1 VPVRS
6 ASRGSG
12 GHAPTVAGEPELIL
26 TAVDGCRRV
35 LIVTADIG
43 AGHDLPARLLAD
55 GLLARWPGSEVT
67 IVDGLAEMGPI
78 VLAVIRRGSETI
90 LQRLRP
96 LFDAQY
102 WLIARCGAT
111 RRLMS
116 RLSRLVGGPRL
127 LRLAERVAP
136 DVIVSTYPGT
146 TEILGALRCE
156 GRLDVPVVSAITDLA
171 ALRYWAHPGVDLHLV
186 IHAES
191 AAEVA
196 EIAGPQ
202 ARVRHVRGLS
212 RPEFEDPPTAADARR
227 ALGLPDAPLVL
238 VSGGGWAIGDLAQAA
253 AVALEIPGVTVACL
267 CGSNAAVRARL
278 RERFEREP
286 RVRVEGFTERMCEWL
301 AAAAVLVHSTAGLT
315 VLEAQM
321 CGTWAISYGW
331 GVGHIRVN
339 NRAYARFGLADVA
352 ATPGELR
359 AALRRRLA
367 AARPADRS
375 FATLPAAPDA
385 VLELIDARRRR
396 AG

>member
-1 VPVRS
+1 
-6 ASRGSG
+6 
-12 GHAPTVAGEPELIL
+12 
-26 TAVDGCRRV
+26 VDGCPRV

-55 GLLARWPGSEVT
+55 GLRARRPGSEVT
-67 IVDGLAEMGPI
+67 VVDGLVEMGPI

-90 LQRLRP
+90 LERLRP

-102 WLIARCGAT
+102 WLIARFGPT

-116 RLSRLVGGPRL
+116 RLSRLVGGPAL
-127 LRLAERVAP
+127 LRLAERFAP

-146 TEILGALRCE
+146 TEILGTLRRE

-186 IHAES
+186 VHAES

-212 RPEFEDPPTAADARR
+212 RPAFEDPPAAADARR

-238 VSGGGWAIGDLAQAA
+238 VSGGGWAIGDLAEAA
-253 AVALEIPGVTVACL
+253 AVALEIPGVTVTCL
-267 CGSNAAVRARL
+267 CGSNGAVRARL
-278 RERFEREP
+278 HERFEHEP

-301 AAAAVLVHSTAGLT
+301 AAADVLVHSTAGLT

-331 GVGHIRVN
+331 GVAHIRFN

-352 ATPGELR
+352 ATADELR

-367 AARPADRS
+367 APRPADRS
-375 FATLPAAPDA
+375 FATLPSAPDA

-396 AG
+396 AA